1 MTPSPSQALRFDHP
15 DLDVSDRH
23 GGLQFSAEGRVD
35 TVAGSDSVRQSIL
48 LLLSTRPGERVMRPE
63 YGCPLHRLMF
73 AENNPTTAGL
83 AIHYVRSAISRWE
96 PRVEIVTLDAD
107 QNSRKPEV
115 LEIFLSYRVRST
127 QQRDQLTFSLNL
139 TAE

>member
-1 MTPSPSQALRFDHP
+1 MTLSLDQALRFDHP

-23 GGLQFSAEGRVD
+23 GGLQFSPDGRVD
-35 TVAGSDSVRQSIL
+35 TVAGRDSIRQAVL

-73 AENNPTTAGL
+73 AKNNATTAGL
-83 AIHYVRSAISRWE
+83 AIHYVRRAIERWE
-96 PRVEIVTLDAD
+96 PRVEIMTLDAH
-107 QNSRKPEV
+107 QHSQRPEV

-127 QQRDQLTFSLNL
+127 QNRDQLTFSLNL

>member
-1 MTPSPSQALRFDHP
+1 MNASPDRALRFDHP
-15 DLDVSDRH
+15 DLDVSEGD
-23 GGLQFSAEGRVD
+23 GGLQFSADGRVES
-35 TVAGSDSVRQSIL
+35 VAGSDSIRQAIL

-73 AENNPTTAGL
+73 AENNATTAGL
-83 AIHYVRSAISRWE
+83 AIHYVRRAINRWE
-96 PRVEIVTLDAD
+96 PRVEIVMIDAD
-107 QNSRKPEV
+107 QHSQQPEV
-115 LEIFLSYRVRST
+115 LEIFLSYRVPST